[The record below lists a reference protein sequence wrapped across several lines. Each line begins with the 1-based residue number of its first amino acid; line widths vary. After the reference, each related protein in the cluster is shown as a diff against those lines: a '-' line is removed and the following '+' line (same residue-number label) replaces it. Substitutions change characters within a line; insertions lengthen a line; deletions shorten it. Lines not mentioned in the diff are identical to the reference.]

1 MEKYPRGTPR
11 HSRGNKIGLIGNP
24 DLTFRREG
32 LPVSGSYVISMRVLR
47 IPGESDV
54 RRVLIE
60 KLYTS
65 ARRLK
70 DGSAVL
76 ARPSRDP
83 MARALL
89 RK

>member
-1 MEKYPRGTPR
+1 M
-11 HSRGNKIGLIGNP
+11 
-24 DLTFRREG
+24 
-32 LPVSGSYVISMRVLR
+32 
-47 IPGESDV
+47 PGESDV

-83 MARALL
+83 IARALL